1 MLQPIIYLPAVGLTK
16 LASLN
21 VIPELELAAQHKLT
35 GQFLT
40 MLSMEGAGFQ
50 NIPKNVSAFEPA
62 TANADVS

>member
-1 MLQPIIYLPAVGLTK
+1 MGLTK

-35 GQFLT
+35 GQFLAA
-40 MLSMEGAGFQ
+40 LSMEGAGFQ
-50 NIPKNVSAFEPA
+50 KIPKNGSASEPA